1 MLSTVKNLFGEFMNA
16 MIKKLLQGQAVE
28 WQTLGEV
35 LVRTKGT
42 KITAGKM
49 KELHKS
55 NAPIKIFA
63 GGKTFALVDF
73 DDIPKKDINH
83 KPSIIVKSRGIIEF
97 EYYDKPFSHKNEMW
111 AYHSQNPNINIKFI
125 YYFLKQNEPYFQ
137 KIGSKMQMPQIA
149 TPDTDKFKIPIPPLS
164 VQSQIV
170 QILDTFTELTAEL
183 TAELSMRQKQYQYYR
198 DLLLSEHELAKVGF
212 EWKSLGEVGELV
224 RGNGLTKKDLS
235 DDGVPAIHYGQ
246 IYTRYGLSTEKTLS
260 FVSTE
265 LAKRLRKVDTG
276 DVVITNTSEN
286 LADVG
291 KSLVYLGKEQA
302 VTGGHATIFKPN
314 KQIILGKYFAYFTQT
329 DNFTTQKRKYAKGT
343 KVIDVSTNDMAKL
356 KIPIPPLSVQS
367 QIVAILDTFDTLTQ
381 SISEGLPK
389 EIKLRQK
396 QYEYY
401 REQLLNFKATI

>member
-1 MLSTVKNLFGEFMNA
+1 

-149 TPDTDKFKIPIPPLS
+149 TPDTDKFQIPILPLS

-170 QILDTFTELTAEL
+170 QILDAFTELTDQL

-198 DLLLSEHELAKVGF
+198 DFLLSEHELAKVGF
-212 EWKSLGEVGELV
+212 EWKTLGEVGELV
-224 RGNGLTKKDLS
+224 RGNGLTKKDLT

-329 DNFTTQKRKYAKGT
+329 DNFATQKRKYAKGT

-356 KIPIPPLSVQS
+356 KIPIPPLSVQN
-367 QIVAILDTFDTLTQ
+367 QIVAILDIFDTLTQ

-401 REQLLNFKATI
+401 RERLLNFKATI

>member
-49 KELHKS
+49 KELHKKD
-55 NAPIKIFA
+55 APIKIFA

-170 QILDTFTELTAEL
+170 QILDTFTELNDQLTTEL
-183 TAELSMRQKQYQYYR
+183 GMRQKQYQYYR

-224 RGNGLTKKDLS
+224 RGNGLTKKELS

-314 KQIILGKYFAYFTQT
+314 KQIILGKYFSYFTQT
-329 DNFTTQKRKYAKGT
+329 DNFATQKRKYAKGT

-389 EIKLRQK
+389 EIQLRQK

-401 REQLLNFKATI
+401 RERLLNFKATI

>member
-73 DDIPKKDINH
+73 DDIPQKDINH

-170 QILDTFTELTAEL
+170 QILDTFTELNDQL
-183 TAELSMRQKQYQYYR
+183 TTELSMRQKQYQYYR
-198 DLLLSEHELAKVGF
+198 DFLLSEHELAKVGF
-212 EWKSLGEVGELV
+212 EWKSLGEVANYEQPTKYLV
-224 RGNGLTKKDLS
+224 KSKDYDDDFKTPVLTA
-235 DDGVPAIHYGQ
+235 G
-246 IYTRYGLSTEKTLS
+246 KT
-260 FVSTE
+260 F
-265 LAKRLRKVDTG
+265 
-276 DVVITNTSEN
+276 
-286 LADVG
+286 
-291 KSLVYLGKEQA
+291 
-302 VTGGHATIFKPN
+302 
-314 KQIILGKYFAYFTQT
+314 ILGYTNETNGIYQASKNPVIIF
-329 DNFTTQKRKYAKGT
+329 DDFTTANKWVDFDFKAKSSAMKMISSVDENQFLLKYIYYWLNTLPSGLVDGDHKRQWISNFANK
-343 KVIDVSTNDMAKL
+343 
-356 KIPIPPLSVQS
+356 KIPIPPLSVKVKS
-367 QIVAILDTFDTLTQ
+367 LPFWTHLT
-381 SISEGLPK
+381 
-389 EIKLRQK
+389 R
-396 QYEYY
+396 
-401 REQLLNFKATI
+401 

>member
-1 MLSTVKNLFGEFMNA
+1 MNV

-35 LVRTKGT
+35 VKLEKG
-42 KITAGKM
+42 KQLN
-49 KELHKS
+49 KELLFESGLYPAYNGGVSYSGFTDIYNYEENTIIISQGGASAGFVNFVTTKFYA
-55 NAPIKIFA
+55 NAHCYVVLP
-63 GGKTFALVDF
+63 
-73 DDIPKKDINH
+73 
-83 KPSIIVKSRGIIEF
+83 
-97 EYYDKPFSHKNEMW
+97 KNEMVE
-111 AYHSQNPNINIKFI
+111 NRFI
-125 YYFLKQNEPYFQ
+125 YHFLKLNQEKMMTKQHGAGIPALRTNE
-137 KIGSKMQMPQIA
+137 IL
-149 TPDTDKFKIPIPPLS
+149 TLKIPIPPLS

-183 TAELSMRQKQYQYYR
+183 SMRQKQYQYYR
-198 DLLLSEHELAKVGF
+198 DFLLSEHELAKVGF
-212 EWKSLGEVGELV
+212 EWKTLGEVGELV
-224 RGNGLTKKDLS
+224 RGNGLTKKDLT

-329 DNFTTQKRKYAKGT
+329 DNFATQKRKYAKGT

-367 QIVAILDTFDTLTQ
+367 QIVAILDTFDTLVN

-401 REQLLNFKATI
+401 RERLLAF